1 MKRQIQYFNNYI
13 HCNIKLFYEIL
24 WLSFF
29 IKLKINWIN
38 GICNLNFNISP
49 LYISTKRNNI
59 EIVKLLLT
67 GAEVD
72 IYELCVL
79 YIYVINQVL
88 MNLFVT
94 FHVTYLILFYN
105 TFFMILK

>member
-1 MKRQIQYFNNYI
+1 M
-13 HCNIKLFYEIL
+13 
-24 WLSFF
+24 
-29 IKLKINWIN
+29 
-38 GICNLNFNISP
+38 
-49 LYISTKRNNI
+49 
-59 EIVKLLLT
+59 LLT

-105 TFFMILK
+105 TFFMILQ